1 MTFNVLILIS
11 LLSLSLCELPKNG
24 TFIFTKYNDP
34 SCQSVESINGFSP
47 ESLYWN
53 YDSIMSPQSY
63 DNSTSILSYKTCSS
77 INTANECV
85 GESQSTMECKNE
97 CKDQSTCNFI
107 PTSNLSI
114 FTFTGYSDGGCNNV
128 NGESYALKAT
138 NYCWKLKGKGSFSW
152 IQLDDRTLVVDQ
164 YESDDCTG
172 IIVKKNQKIKCNEKC
187 VDNPLANDEDV
198 HYTCKYTSIGYIEL
212 NTLLLLLLFLI
223 LF

>member
-1 MTFNVLILIS
+1 MTFNVLILFTFV
-11 LLSLSLCELPKNG
+11 SLSLCDLPKNG
-24 TFIFTKYNDP
+24 TFILTKYNDA

-53 YDSIMSPQSY
+53 YESIISPQSY

-77 INTANECV
+77 VNSLNECI
-85 GESQSTMECKNE
+85 GESPSTMECKNE
-97 CKDQSTCNFI
+97 CNNQFTCNFI

-138 NYCWKLKGKGSFSW
+138 NYCWKLKGTGSLSW

-172 IIVKKNQKIKCNEKC
+172 MIVKKNQRVKCNEKC
-187 VDNPLANDEDV
+187 VSNPLENGEDV

-212 NTLLLLLLFLI
+212 NTLLLLFLFLI